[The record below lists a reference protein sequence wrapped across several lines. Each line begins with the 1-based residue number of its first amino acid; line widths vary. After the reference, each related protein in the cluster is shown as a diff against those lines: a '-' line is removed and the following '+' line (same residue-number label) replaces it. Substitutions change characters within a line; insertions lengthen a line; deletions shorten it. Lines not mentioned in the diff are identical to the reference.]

1 MRHRRLLHDLAQL
14 AELGETTG
22 DPPQPLAC
30 ALAQGMPDK
39 QVPMREQIGA
49 LLFPALVL
57 AGGLRGRLRAR
68 TTPGSLGLLGR
79 QALALAGHRFQHRF
93 DDILD
98 NMKLAQLMRYPI
110 KNLGEGRGRERRAL
124 GGDAPQRQVTRCQ
137 GRFQPTQKGPDVLV
151 VGVVVSDVIEDALV
165 AAIIDCGEH
174 TEGTIREFVGSH
186 IPRKI
191 R

>member
-1 MRHRRLLHDLAQL
+1 M
-14 AELGETTG
+14 
-22 DPPQPLAC
+22 
-30 ALAQGMPDK
+30 
-39 QVPMREQIGA
+39 
-49 LLFPALVL
+49 
-57 AGGLRGRLRAR
+57 
-68 TTPGSLGLLGR
+68 LGR
-79 QALALAGHRFQHRF
+79 QALALAGHRLQHRF

-110 KNLGEGRGRERRAL
+110 KNLGEGRGRERRAI

-137 GRFQPTQKGPDVLV
+137 GRFQPPQKGPDVLV

-165 AAIIDCGEH
+165 AAIIDCGEN
-174 TEGTIREFVGSH
+174 TEGTIIEFVGSH